1 VLLLRSDQVGDVGVV
16 DRAQVV
22 PVGRSGADHEQ
33 GTAPG
38 QRDGRGEPP
47 APAGRSHVV
56 PPPGSGAD
64 ALAYAISVPRSRSR
78 RKVDFTPPATRAS
91 SGPGVSGRWVAPTM
105 VTLLVLGLVWIVV
118 YYITQASLPG
128 MSALGGWNLI
138 VGMGLITA
146 GFMVAT
152 RWK

>member
-1 VLLLRSDQVGDVGVV
+1 
-16 DRAQVV
+16 
-22 PVGRSGADHEQ
+22 
-33 GTAPG
+33 
-38 QRDGRGEPP
+38 
-47 APAGRSHVV
+47 
-56 PPPGSGAD
+56 
-64 ALAYAISVPRSRSR
+64 
-78 RKVDFTPPATRAS
+78 
-91 SGPGVSGRWVAPTM
+91 M